1 MKPGS
6 LVTYDSMHSKAFGII
21 IRESKNTNVIFH
33 LDGKSYQWWEVLLND
48 KIISKSEGF
57 LKLIVE

>member
-6 LVTYDSMHSKAFGII
+6 LVMYDSMHSKAFGII
-21 IRESKNTNVIFH
+21 IRESKNTNL

>member
-21 IRESKNTNVIFH
+21 IRESKNTNL